1 MKAQKRVLIII
12 EESSS
17 LKKIAQRIA
26 TRLAPF
32 RVDVVEGSQFVATD
46 LLPADAYFL
55 GCDSPQPI
63 SFAELERVLQ
73 GINLAGRTCGLFT
86 SSAMSER
93 ATSAIEYLRSIIRD
107 TDLRVNPDPFF
118 GQTNSNG
125 PMVDERLWIEKTLRR
140 S

>member
-17 LKKIAQRIA
+17 LRKIAERITA
-26 TRLAPF
+26 RLAPL

-55 GCDSPQPI
+55 GCDSPQPG
-63 SFAELERVLQ
+63 SFSELERVLR
-73 GINLAGRTCGLFT
+73 GINLAGRDCGLFT

-107 TDLRVNPDPFF
+107 TDLRVNADPFF